1 MMKQMNAVSRLATLG
16 LILVLLV
23 FMGFAIW
30 TTGVTLMLSNA
41 VREAVSVNDMYARAY
56 YQLGAEESFEREYR
70 FEPSLDVRGH
80 YQVAA
85 AALVKD
91 LLAAS
96 SMEVGDPEADQDLV
110 ARVLSEHQRYLLAT
124 AQLFAA
130 VDTGDKAKALALDRT
145 TSGPLFE
152 QMQQQVDGLVN
163 EHSQEAIQRLAELDQ
178 SQHRSFTTTPIVFT
192 IGLVLLGLCCGVLR
206 TYRRKLDEAKQ
217 TQLAQLEET
226 ARLKTLQVEEQQRL
240 NQLKDQIIVHVS
252 HELRTPLTAVVGY
265 VELLL
270 KHQGEL
276 DAATQAGW
284 VDGVKQGCDELELLI
299 NSILDAARVDRDG
312 QNLHLEPT
320 PVAPT
325 VREVLASFDPR
336 EVHAYAVRLDLPE
349 HLTVWADQHAL
360 RRVLRNVL
368 GNAFKYAP
376 KQTPISISAA
386 LSRHPSES
394 ADAAAQVCI
403 RVEDRGPGIPPAELP
418 LLFQQFGRLQRD
430 LAGKVRGSGLGLYI
444 SRQLVEAMHGRIWV
458 ESSGKPGEGSC
469 FCFTLPSAAQPASEE
484 RPNTDGLPTQ
494 DEP

>member
-23 FMGFAIW
+23 FLGFAIW

-41 VREAVSVNDMYARAY
+41 VREAVSVNEMYMRASY
-56 YQLGAEESFEREYR
+56 HLGAEELLAREYR
-70 FEPSLDVRGH
+70 FEPSLDVRGQ

-96 SMEVGDPEADQDLV
+96 SKEVGDPEEDQKLV
-110 ARVLSEHQRYLLAT
+110 AGVLSEHQRSLLAT

-130 VDTGDKAKALALDRT
+130 ADTGDKATALALDRT

-163 EHSQEAIQRLAELDQ
+163 EHSQEAIRRLAELDQ
-178 SQHRSFTTTPIVFT
+178 SQQKSFTTTPIVFT
-192 IGLVLLGLCCGVLR
+192 VGLVLLGVCWGVLR

-217 TQLAQLEET
+217 TQLTQLEET
-226 ARLKTLQVEEQQRL
+226 ARLKTLQVEEQRQL
-240 NQLKDQIIVHVS
+240 NQLKDQMMVHVS

-270 KHQGEL
+270 KYQGEL
-276 DAATQAGW
+276 HAATQARW
-284 VDGVKQGCDELELLI
+284 VDGVKQGCDELERL
-299 NSILDAARVDRDG
+299 SDSVLDAARVDRER

-336 EVHAYAVRLDLPE
+336 EVHAY
-349 HLTVWADQHAL
+349 
-360 RRVLRNVL
+360 
-368 GNAFKYAP
+368 
-376 KQTPISISAA
+376 
-386 LSRHPSES
+386 
-394 ADAAAQVCI
+394 
-403 RVEDRGPGIPPAELP
+403 
-418 LLFQQFGRLQRD
+418 
-430 LAGKVRGSGLGLYI
+430 
-444 SRQLVEAMHGRIWV
+444 
-458 ESSGKPGEGSC
+458 
-469 FCFTLPSAAQPASEE
+469 
-484 RPNTDGLPTQ
+484 
-494 DEP
+494 

>member
-23 FMGFAIW
+23 FLGFAIW

-41 VREAVSVNDMYARAY
+41 VREAVSVNEMYARAY
-56 YQLGAEESFEREYR
+56 YHLGAEESFAREYR
-70 FEPSLDVRGH
+70 FEPSLDVRGQ

-96 SMEVGDPEADQDLV
+96 SKEVGDPEADQKLV

-163 EHSQEAIQRLAELDQ
+163 AHSQEAIQRLAELDQ

-192 IGLVLLGLCCGVLR
+192 IGLVLLGLCWGVLR
-206 TYRRKLDEAKQ
+206 TYRRKLAEAKQ

-276 DAATQAGW
+276 DAAMQARW
-284 VDGVKQGCDELELLI
+284 VDEVKQGCDELELLI
-299 NSILDAARVDRDG
+299 NSILDAARVARDG

-325 VREVLASFDPR
+325 VRAVLASFDPR
-336 EVHAYAVRLDLPE
+336 EVHAYAVRLDLPA

-394 ADAAAQVCI
+394 AAAAAQVCI

-418 LLFQQFGRLQRD
+418 LLFQQFGRLPRD

-444 SRQLVEAMHGRIWV
+444 SRQLVEAMHGQLWV

-469 FCFTLPSAAQPASEE
+469 FCFTLPSAAQPASKE